1 LGRGTLQSQFGN
13 LPYNILFSLTET
25 VPDKYF
31 LCRFNPNVYILEE
44 NTGGITQV
52 ENPVRAPVST
62 QQTAIK

>member
-1 LGRGTLQSQFGN
+1 
-13 LPYNILFSLTET
+13 